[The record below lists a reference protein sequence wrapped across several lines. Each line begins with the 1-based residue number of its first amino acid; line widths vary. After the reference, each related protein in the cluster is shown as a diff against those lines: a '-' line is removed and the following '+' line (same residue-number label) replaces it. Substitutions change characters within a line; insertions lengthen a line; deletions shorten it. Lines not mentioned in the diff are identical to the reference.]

1 MADYYV
7 DFDGNI
13 TKKKKKKK
21 QNTVSSYT
29 VDFDGNI
36 TKVKSEPVKKT
47 VTTSKDK
54 KDERTW
60 FQKSKGNFIETVLGS
75 AGDVFEN
82 MGEGII
88 GMGEKALDSLMM
100 LGASMNEQ
108 KMMETA
114 NNEIVFNAVTGK
126 ETDKVLDKYQKMQKD
141 VEESAVEFVQKDLYD
156 EKAVT
161 DKFIRDPIAKTGID
175 TQNNSIFGAK
185 SDSLAQSGGQL
196 VATAVLNPVIPWYV
210 TTGATSMGGEV
221 ENALKQGS
229 TFDEAVLSGV
239 ITAGADI
246 LTEKLSGGIKFG
258 GKTLD
263 DVMIK
268 PLTEKIASKTVKTLV
283 NLGLDAS
290 GEGFEEVL
298 AGAISNLGTALYK
311 EENVGELL
319 FSEEAVD
326 EYIESFIGGAV
337 LGGVS
342 SGAKTVKETINAK
355 KQPKLTANEQ
365 KVVDS
370 VVENRITEAEADGK
384 KLTNSE
390 KTKIRQEVQAEL
402 QKGYIDIDTIE
413 STLGG
418 ETFNQYKT
426 MTDEE
431 SLLEDKIKSLENTKS
446 ISERKQLIEAK
457 ERLEALQKDAD
468 RTQRKTQLEEQLHTE
483 VDKLTENDTFL
494 RESYNERTRRG
505 QNFEADVEQYTG
517 KGKEVVQKAID
528 SGKLNNTRRTR
539 DFVDFLAKTST
550 GNSIDYDFTNTGEL
564 QKLGLAVEG
573 KTADGYVDG
582 ETIGLNIQSN
592 KALNKAVGH
601 DIVRLLEGNE
611 GFQAIQDEIKAYA
624 DKKGDYKALY
634 DSLNTQYQDMKSDT
648 DATEHEAK
656 IRKEVTANL
665 LGNYIFTDSNF
676 VNEFAVKNPK
686 TFKKVYEEIK
696 KLLKNTNQGSK
707 EEKALQDVKKLFDN
721 ASKQDVKDEAESYRN
736 SFVNKTTDRKRIINK
751 LTGKEIDTKTYDVL
765 DRLSKG
771 EAVSV
776 EEVESLK
783 EVQEGIRKTD
793 ELLDDFIA
801 KNNISPD
808 IDRAKVGTYLL
819 NTLERAELKD
829 SIIKKRLKEGSFTG
843 IDKKGNEVYNG
854 DVKKG
859 KRLDIVIGLPASGK
873 SSSIVNPLSQYYKSA
888 VIDSDIIKKELPE
901 FNEGWGGTLV
911 HEESSL
917 INTYLLD
924 DIMDTGSNVVLPI
937 VGSKVSSVDKYID
950 LAKSKGYEINVHLNE
965 LPNSKAIG
973 RMLGRYFSEGRF
985 INPSYAMAYGDKP
998 TAVFEEIKQRSDING
1013 YSRWN
1018 NDVAKGQRPK
1028 LAEISE
1034 NNRPYGVYNGTYGQV
1049 SGDAIG
1055 QTDSKTTSEESRG
1068 TNQIAPTK
1076 TPENGVFFDAPM
1088 TEQQANERDAMQS
1101 DRIGTLDEA
1110 DMPAEVDAPI
1120 YEPTEVKNPFDE
1132 RDIKGVGNRQVKAY
1146 MYENPEVKPYFQEEA
1161 QIMLGELQRSVK
1173 GEKHFNDRLY
1183 YDTNGEN
1190 GWFGTKRET
1199 SEEIAYLLDNF
1210 KYTYADIEKGLK
1222 AIIEDN
1228 GKENNAISKRIE
1240 FMIDERLRE
1249 GHTDFETGMEIPA
1262 NEDYINLLTNKQI
1275 TEYSDEAYNQ
1285 WVKSLSD
1292 TFVNEDPLED
1302 IAPTRQYEAIE
1313 PKPKENPDY
1322 TEQEQEWANNKMARA
1337 DRPRKNDGKTQ
1348 RRWVE
1353 TSTES
1358 EVVNREILPDDLDQ
1372 SAIYYEPISN
1382 KTTLTKANNNLDRMG
1397 YDKALEYFNSQ
1408 LENKSVRLEDVALGE
1423 RLLQEA
1429 MKKGDTK
1436 TAGELIQNIAIL
1448 GTELGQK
1455 VQALSII
1462 QRMTPEGQLKML
1474 QKTVNRGK
1482 AKGDKA
1488 YNGVEITQEMIDY
1501 ILKTYNKDGTF
1512 DQNKLNDAVETV
1524 KKKIADQMKVTAM
1537 DKVNAWRYL
1546 SMLGNPK
1553 THIRNLVSN
1562 VFMTGT
1568 MRVKDAL
1575 ARTIETVAP
1584 IKDRTKTWKSAS
1596 EEVKKYA
1603 EQTTAE
1609 MKDVLSSE
1617 NGYSEDATI
1626 KSKRDTFKNKIL
1638 NGVYEFNNNLLTKE
1652 DWWFKKSAFRRSFQE
1667 YLTANGIET
1676 QEDIKNNPELVE
1688 KAKNYA
1694 VEQAQIA
1701 TFQQYSWLANK
1712 ISEIER
1718 KNVATQIGVGAVLPF
1733 KKTPINI
1740 AKTGLAYSPLG
1751 FAKTLTYDIAQVKK
1765 GNMEASTLVDHLAQ
1779 NTVGSVLVFA
1789 GYMLAMSGFL
1799 NGGGE
1804 DDKESKYDYQLGEQ
1818 SYSLSIDG
1826 KTYSLSWLSPIA
1838 MPLFIGANAYEMFEQ
1853 DKELTFDTTADALAK
1868 TLDPMS
1874 EMSFLS
1880 SLDSALSSYDSGM
1893 GKFKGIAEAMLQN
1906 YVTQFVPTL
1915 SSQFATV
1922 LDDKKRDTK
1931 VSADSGAKI
1940 PEQTLNKLLYKIPFL
1955 RETLEPS
1962 TDIWGNEVK
1971 QTENILTRAFETFI
1985 APYSRKDSIAT
1996 EIDKEIKD
2004 LYSKTGEDGLIP
2016 TIPKNTVKYDGVTYK
2031 MSSKEYTAYKKTYG
2045 QTANDL
2051 LEDLF
2056 KTTSYKNADAGEKV
2070 EMVEKV
2076 YDYAKDKAKIEYLDK
2091 EGVIY
2096 TNSTEDK
2103 LPVYKENKIKG
2114 AIENDMTLDE
2124 FDLFSKSKGKY
2135 YISKAIGGYEVYDSY
2150 NSVINDIEG
2159 DKDRNGNTI
2168 NGSKKTYVE
2177 NYINGLPLDYGR
2189 KILLF
2194 TSKYPKDD
2202 TYKADVLEYLKGR
2215 SDITYDE
2222 MVEILTELNYEVY
2235 HDGTVRW

>member
-1 MADYYV
+1 
-7 DFDGNI
+7 
-13 TKKKKKKK
+13 
-21 QNTVSSYT
+21 
-29 VDFDGNI
+29 
-36 TKVKSEPVKKT
+36 
-47 VTTSKDK
+47 
-54 KDERTW
+54 
-60 FQKSKGNFIETVLGS
+60 
-75 AGDVFEN
+75 
-82 MGEGII
+82 
-88 GMGEKALDSLMM
+88 
-100 LGASMNEQ
+100 
-108 KMMETA
+108 
-114 NNEIVFNAVTGK
+114 
-126 ETDKVLDKYQKMQKD
+126 
-141 VEESAVEFVQKDLYD
+141 
-156 EKAVT
+156 
-161 DKFIRDPIAKTGID
+161 
-175 TQNNSIFGAK
+175 
-185 SDSLAQSGGQL
+185 
-196 VATAVLNPVIPWYV
+196 
-210 TTGATSMGGEV
+210 
-221 ENALKQGS
+221 
-229 TFDEAVLSGV
+229 
-239 ITAGADI
+239 
-246 LTEKLSGGIKFG
+246 
-258 GKTLD
+258 
-263 DVMIK
+263 
-268 PLTEKIASKTVKTLV
+268 
-283 NLGLDAS
+283 
-290 GEGFEEVL
+290 
-298 AGAISNLGTALYK
+298 
-311 EENVGELL
+311 
-319 FSEEAVD
+319 
-326 EYIESFIGGAV
+326 
-337 LGGVS
+337 
-342 SGAKTVKETINAK
+342 
-355 KQPKLTANEQ
+355 
-365 KVVDS
+365 
-370 VVENRITEAEADGK
+370 
-384 KLTNSE
+384 
-390 KTKIRQEVQAEL
+390 
-402 QKGYIDIDTIE
+402 
-413 STLGG
+413 
-418 ETFNQYKT
+418 
-426 MTDEE
+426 
-431 SLLEDKIKSLENTKS
+431 
-446 ISERKQLIEAK
+446 
-457 ERLEALQKDAD
+457 
-468 RTQRKTQLEEQLHTE
+468 
-483 VDKLTENDTFL
+483 
-494 RESYNERTRRG
+494 
-505 QNFEADVEQYTG
+505 
-517 KGKEVVQKAID
+517 
-528 SGKLNNTRRTR
+528 
-539 DFVDFLAKTST
+539 
-550 GNSIDYDFTNTGEL
+550 
-564 QKLGLAVEG
+564 
-573 KTADGYVDG
+573 
-582 ETIGLNIQSN
+582 
-592 KALNKAVGH
+592 
-601 DIVRLLEGNE
+601 
-611 GFQAIQDEIKAYA
+611 
-624 DKKGDYKALY
+624 
-634 DSLNTQYQDMKSDT
+634 
-648 DATEHEAK
+648 
-656 IRKEVTANL
+656 
-665 LGNYIFTDSNF
+665 
-676 VNEFAVKNPK
+676 
-686 TFKKVYEEIK
+686 
-696 KLLKNTNQGSK
+696 
-707 EEKALQDVKKLFDN
+707 
-721 ASKQDVKDEAESYRN
+721 
-736 SFVNKTTDRKRIINK
+736 
-751 LTGKEIDTKTYDVL
+751 
-765 DRLSKG
+765 
-771 EAVSV
+771 
-776 EEVESLK
+776 
-783 EVQEGIRKTD
+783 
-793 ELLDDFIA
+793 
-801 KNNISPD
+801 
-808 IDRAKVGTYLL
+808 
-819 NTLERAELKD
+819 
-829 SIIKKRLKEGSFTG
+829 
-843 IDKKGNEVYNG
+843 
-854 DVKKG
+854 
-859 KRLDIVIGLPASGK
+859 
-873 SSSIVNPLSQYYKSA
+873 
-888 VIDSDIIKKELPE
+888 
-901 FNEGWGGTLV
+901 
-911 HEESSL
+911 
-917 INTYLLD
+917 
-924 DIMDTGSNVVLPI
+924 
-937 VGSKVSSVDKYID
+937 
-950 LAKSKGYEINVHLNE
+950 
-965 LPNSKAIG
+965 
-973 RMLGRYFSEGRF
+973 
-985 INPSYAMAYGDKP
+985 
-998 TAVFEEIKQRSDING
+998 
-1013 YSRWN
+1013 
-1018 NDVAKGQRPK
+1018 
-1028 LAEISE
+1028 
-1034 NNRPYGVYNGTYGQV
+1034 
-1049 SGDAIG
+1049 
-1055 QTDSKTTSEESRG
+1055 
-1068 TNQIAPTK
+1068 
-1076 TPENGVFFDAPM
+1076 
-1088 TEQQANERDAMQS
+1088 
-1101 DRIGTLDEA
+1101 
-1110 DMPAEVDAPI
+1110 
-1120 YEPTEVKNPFDE
+1120 
-1132 RDIKGVGNRQVKAY
+1132 
-1146 MYENPEVKPYFQEEA
+1146 
-1161 QIMLGELQRSVK
+1161 
-1173 GEKHFNDRLY
+1173 
-1183 YDTNGEN
+1183 
-1190 GWFGTKRET
+1190 
-1199 SEEIAYLLDNF
+1199 
-1210 KYTYADIEKGLK
+1210 
-1222 AIIEDN
+1222 
-1228 GKENNAISKRIE
+1228 
-1240 FMIDERLRE
+1240 
-1249 GHTDFETGMEIPA
+1249 
-1262 NEDYINLLTNKQI
+1262 
-1275 TEYSDEAYNQ
+1275 
-1285 WVKSLSD
+1285 
-1292 TFVNEDPLED
+1292 
-1302 IAPTRQYEAIE
+1302 
-1313 PKPKENPDY
+1313 
-1322 TEQEQEWANNKMARA
+1322 
-1337 DRPRKNDGKTQ
+1337 
-1348 RRWVE
+1348 
-1353 TSTES
+1353 
-1358 EVVNREILPDDLDQ
+1358 
-1372 SAIYYEPISN
+1372 
-1382 KTTLTKANNNLDRMG
+1382 
-1397 YDKALEYFNSQ
+1397 
-1408 LENKSVRLEDVALGE
+1408 
-1423 RLLQEA
+1423 
-1429 MKKGDTK
+1429 
-1436 TAGELIQNIAIL
+1436 
-1448 GTELGQK
+1448 
-1455 VQALSII
+1455 
-1462 QRMTPEGQLKML
+1462 MTPEGQLKML
-1474 QKTVNRGK
+1474 QKIVDRGK

-1568 MRVKDAL
+1568 MRVKDAV

-1584 IKDRTKTWKSAS
+1584 IKDRTKTWRSAS

-1667 YLTANGIET
+1667 YLTANGIRT

-1971 QTENILTRAFETFI
+1971 QTENILARAFETFI

-2056 KTTSYKNADAGEKV
+2056 KTTSYKNADAGEKA

-2168 NGSKKTYVE
+2168 NGSKKAYVE
-2177 NYINGLPLDYGR
+2177 NYINDLPLDYGR